1 MLLGRETP
9 ELPAEVIFVEIGVLR
24 DFATDREL
32 SEPLDLCTAT
42 MAVLGGYLTRKHDR
56 PPGYKMIW
64 VGNSRLTIMAQACE
78 SRNRVAAV
86 EPRQQLHSDKTCDY
100 GEACDSALPLAGR
113 PSRRTAARSET
124 RRKGHA
130 ARNPENAGT
139 GEEDARRGDR
149 PASRGSPSA
158 SRGLPL
164 RRTNACGKGLNRR
177 SARIILRSMNKTGDP
192 HRWRKKN

>member
-9 ELPAEVIFVEIGVLR
+9 ELPAEAMLVEIGVLR
-24 DFATDREL
+24 DFATDRKL
-32 SEPLDLCTAT
+32 SEPLDLGTAT
-42 MAVLGGYLTRKHDR
+42 MAILGGYLNR

-64 VGNSRLTIMAQACE
+64 VGKSRLNIMAQACE

-139 GEEDARRGDR
+139 GEEDVRRGDP
-149 PASRGSPSA
+149 PASRGAPSA
-158 SRGLPL
+158 PHGLPL
-164 RRTNACGKGLNRR
+164 RRANACGKGLNRR